1 MSCNHTAVPGQR
13 RQRFGRRLGD
23 NLRRAARC
31 RPEHGADDDLQWH
44 AHAYVPRPGGRC
56 QAGGDVARPCSY
68 CSTPTSHH
76 QRPRPTVATC
86 PPSVIMFDWLECYSV
101 GHVINHMLMQ
111 AIYDYDPE
119 WGEPSTLSTSIG
131 EIVGFTP
138 EACMLRSGDMVL
150 MDAKVFHFGGA
161 NESPRRRFLLQFSFL
176 GPGIFG
182 SHTSRP
188 PEFTYHL
195 DSSAGEQ
202 HIYHSHIYQ
211 CAFILRPRRL
221 LFSRSTNCQIGQLG
235 SGSSILCATRA

>member
-1 MSCNHTAVPGQR
+1 
-13 RQRFGRRLGD
+13 
-23 NLRRAARC
+23 
-31 RPEHGADDDLQWH
+31 
-44 AHAYVPRPGGRC
+44 
-56 QAGGDVARPCSY
+56 
-68 CSTPTSHH
+68 
-76 QRPRPTVATC
+76 
-86 PPSVIMFDWLECYSV
+86 
-101 GHVINHMLMQ
+101 MQ

-131 EIVGFTP
+131 EIVGCTP

-161 NESPRRRFLLQFSFL
+161 NESPRRRFLLQFSFI

-202 HIYHSHIYQ
+202 HIYHSYIYQ
-211 CAFILRPRRL
+211 CAFILRPVAYYFL
-221 LFSRSTNCQIGQLG
+221 DQLTAR
-235 SGSSILCATRA
+235 SGSWEAARAFCVQHVLEGYSELNKNKASKPTYRRNFYGSVLNILNLEPNITTS